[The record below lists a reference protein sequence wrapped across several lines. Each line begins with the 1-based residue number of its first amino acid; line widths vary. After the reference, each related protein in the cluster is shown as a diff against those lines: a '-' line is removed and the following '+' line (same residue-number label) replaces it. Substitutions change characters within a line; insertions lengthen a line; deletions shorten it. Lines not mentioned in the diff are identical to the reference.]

1 MRREGQEGRTPA
13 VGDVREGGKGMS
25 EVAEVGESDARLTL
39 GADGWTMIVITFAI
53 CKFAP

>member
-1 MRREGQEGRTPA
+1 M
-13 VGDVREGGKGMS
+13 GDVREGGKGMS
-25 EVAEVGESDARLTL
+25 EVSEVGESDARLTL